1 MQLNKRFDL
10 PKMSVFLWFIFSF
23 FVCRV
28 VVKISQREGI
38 KPYSKKANC
47 ASEIA
52 QRITSLPLLQHRLL
66 RHMYLRVKTTAPIP
80 SECNF
85 RPWGKEKNPLKN
97 MVF

>member
-1 MQLNKRFDL
+1 M
-10 PKMSVFLWFIFSF
+10 
-23 FVCRV
+23 

-66 RHMYLRVKTTAPIP
+66 RHMYLRVKPTVPFP

-85 RPWGKEKNPLKN
+85 RPWGEEKNQLKN
-97 MVF
+97 IVFQ

>member
-1 MQLNKRFDL
+1 M
-10 PKMSVFLWFIFSF
+10 
-23 FVCRV
+23 

-47 ASEIA
+47 AFEIA

-66 RHMYLRVKTTAPIP
+66 RHMYLRVKPTVPFP

-85 RPWGKEKNPLKN
+85 RPWGEEKNQLKN